1 MTGTMDEALERMR
14 QTSPELAMGGPN
26 HGPMTADALISLG
39 ADESEVIS
47 WVDGYRGKLA
57 PMPAAA
63 RPVTSENWRE
73 SLGHF
78 DRAGDWSVFFARR
91 LEEADWHSVLREW
104 LPALVPGIMAAGT
117 HGLIRVAHAVREL
130 DGGQTPLRIEELA
143 AALGYWA
150 AYYQELPGRPELTG
164 DLGITAALEQMP
176 RLGSGYDAKAALPRE
191 FVNVLDRLP
200 AFPAGVASLAAP
212 SSVPDALT
220 ALTHAGAH
228 FYLANASQYPL
239 VMLHAVTGPSALR
252 LLLPH
257 LSPELAQT
265 AFAYVWQSVAAWV
278 SAFSA
283 VPPGAQ
289 PEPAA
294 TEAEV
299 VAACREIRDVHAIKF
314 AEACVR
320 EYQGSADPIY
330 LEAAM
335 DWALRLRES
344 RAWSPERRM
353 SAGIRIRA

>member
-1 MTGTMDEALERMR
+1 MTGTMDEALQRMR
-14 QTSPELAMGGPN
+14 HASPELAMGGPN
-26 HGPMTADALISLG
+26 HGPMGADALISLG
-39 ADESEVIS
+39 ADDDEVIS

-63 RPVTSENWRE
+63 KPVTNGNWHE
-73 SLGHF
+73 SLGQF
-78 DRAGDWSVFFARR
+78 DRAGDWPVFFARR

-104 LPALVPGIMAAGT
+104 LPELIPGIMAAGT

-143 AALGYWA
+143 SALGYWA

-164 DLGITAALEQMP
+164 GLGVTAALEQMP
-176 RLGSGYDAKAALPRE
+176 RLGNSYDAKAVLPRE
-191 FVNVLDRLP
+191 FVRVLDRMP

-212 SSVPDALT
+212 ASVPDALR

-252 LLLPH
+252 LILPH
-257 LSPELAQT
+257 MSPELART
-265 AFAYVWQSVAAWV
+265 AFAYIWQSVAAWV

-283 VPPGAQ
+283 VTPGEL

-320 EYQGSADPIY
+320 EYRGSADPIY

-335 DWALRLRES
+335 DWTRRLRES
-344 RAWSPERRM
+344 RDWSPARRM